1 MGARQ
6 RSHVLADLRS
16 ASELLQQGRLEA
28 AAELLSAVL
37 RGDPRDHEAL
47 FKMALTCNLQGRL
60 DEAKTYYD
68 RVLAL
73 TPRMAEANNNLGE
86 IYYRQGLLDQALLCF
101 ERARA
106 ERPNN
111 AEAHNNAANVLK
123 DQGKFEA
130 ALASYRKADTLK
142 PGNAAVLSNLGDVLR
157 RLNRC
162 DEAIGR
168 LRKAIAIKPDL
179 AEAHHNLALVLFM
192 RGDLAAGLPL
202 YERRLDIGQNPHPG
216 APGEMLAKLSAL
228 TRWQGEPLQGRSLL
242 VWTEQGIGD
251 SLMMLRYCALLKSR
265 GAGLTAVCCGP
276 ELAGI
281 FLDSV
286 DVVIDTQAQF
296 PAGSFDMH
304 CPIMSLPYVFKTTL
318 DNIPNDV
325 PYLTVSTAARNR
337 WAARFSHF
345 PGPRVGL
352 VWAGNRQLKS
362 DHLRSTTLARYAP
375 LMQLAGVHFFSLQKG
390 EASRELQSFDWP
402 IQDWMHDCGDIT
414 DTAALIEHLDLVIS
428 VDTAVAHLAGALGKP
443 IWLLNRF
450 ESEWRWMLEREDSP
464 WYPSMRI
471 FRQPAVHDWDSVIAR
486 VRSELEIFVTAHAP
500 RAAVPS
506 VTAAGLSS
514 EPADSPEPGVG
525 DTRSGRRFFDKLW
538 GRGGR

>member
-1 MGARQ
+1 MVAPQ
-6 RSHVLADLRS
+6 PNVAADLLS
-16 ASELLQQGRLEA
+16 ASQLLQQGRLEA
-28 AAELLSAVL
+28 AAELFSAVL

-60 DEAKTYYD
+60 DEAKTYYE

-73 TPRMAEANNNLGE
+73 TPTMAEANNNLGE
-86 IYYRQGLLDQALLCF
+86 IYYRQGHLDLALTCF

-106 ERPNN
+106 ERPNS

-123 DQGKFEA
+123 DQGRLEA
-130 ALASYRKADTLK
+130 ALASYSKADKLQ

-162 DEAIGR
+162 DEAIIR
-168 LRKAIAIKPDL
+168 LRKAIAIKPGL
-179 AEAHHNLALVLFM
+179 QEAHYNLALALFM

-202 YERRLDIGQNPHPG
+202 YEKRLEVGQHPG
-216 APGEMLAKLSAL
+216 SVAPGAAVMLAKLSAI
-228 TRWQGEPLQGRSLL
+228 TRWRGEPLLGKSLL
-242 VWTEQGIGD
+242 LWTEQGIGD
-251 SLMMLRYCALLKSR
+251 SLMMLRYCALLKAK

-281 FLDSV
+281 FLGSV
-286 DVVIDTQAQF
+286 DVVIDSNAQF
-296 PAGSFDMH
+296 PAGSFDLH

-318 DNIPNDV
+318 ETIPDEV

-362 DHLRSTTLARYAP
+362 DHLRSTTLARFAP
-375 LMQLAGVHFFSLQKG
+375 LMQLSGVHFFSLQKG

-402 IQDWMHDCGDIT
+402 IQEWMHDCGDIAQ
-414 DTAALIEHLDLVIS
+414 TAALIDHLDLVIS
-428 VDTAVAHLAGALGKP
+428 VDTAVAHLAGALAKP

-486 VRSELEIFVTAHAP
+486 VRGELEIFVRAHEPQPAAP
-500 RAAVPS
+500 TVTSAGAASAPW
-506 VTAAGLSS
+506 S
-514 EPADSPEPGVG
+514 EALE
-525 DTRSGRRFFDKLW
+525 TRSGRRFLDKLFKR
-538 GRGGR
+538 RGS